1 MWRPG
6 EFLVSHP
13 AFLTS
18 LGKEAQIKTQE
29 SALSLVTASSLSWS
43 QEGILVVIVVLEK
56 GTDHKESNY
65 VLNSSGGCIFF
76 KSMH

>member
-29 SALSLVTASSLSWS
+29 SALSLVIASSLSWS

-56 GTDHKESNY
+56 GAGPKESNY
-65 VLNSSGGCIFF
+65 GLNSSDGCIFF
-76 KSMH
+76 